1 MKEMKVYIV
10 FLESGNIYGVY
21 KNKEDANM
29 IKKHL
34 IENKYDNA
42 TVKQYN
48 VK

>member
-1 MKEMKVYIV
+1 MKVYIV

-21 KNKEDANM
+21 KSKEDANM

-34 IENKYDNA
+34 IDTKYYNA